1 MSFAAMKKNR
11 QSQIDKLSGELSK
24 LNQSTPRDDDGF
36 WKPEVDKSGNGSA
49 IIRFL
54 PAPNGEDVPFVRI
67 WDHGFQGPG
76 GWFIEKSLTTLGEKC
91 PVSEYNSMLWNSG
104 TEADKTFVRQK
115 TKRRLSFVSNIYVV
129 KDPSNPDNEG
139 QVFLYKYGKKIFDKL
154 QDQMTPE
161 FDDETPVNPF
171 DLWDGANFRL
181 KIRKVEGYRNYESLS
196 LIRQQLCWMMMRS
209 SRRFGTVRSHCLIL
223 SIQSTSNHMMNSR
236 VNYIVY
242 LLLMVEVLL
251 TLLQLMS
258 FLSLN
263 LRSNVKLNRLLKRH
277 RLGMRLLVI
286 AAMKRMDYLSSNSL
300 LKTSN
305 GKGLLRQ
312 PFFIHVHK
320 QTFQTHLFSFSLL
333 LIEL

>member
-1 MSFAAMKKNR
+1 MSFATMKKNR

-181 KIRKVEGYRNYESLS
+181 KIRKVEGYRNYDKSEFDSPAALLDDDEKLEEVWNSEKSLS
-196 LIRQQLCWMMMRS
+196 DLVDPKHFKSYDELKSKLYRVLALDGG
-209 SRRFGTVRSHCLIL
+209 GTANTVTADELFEPKPQKQR
-223 SIQSTSNHMMNSR
+223 
-236 VNYIVY
+236 
-242 LLLMVEVLL
+242 
-251 TLLQLMS
+251 
-258 FLSLN
+258 
-263 LRSNVKLNRLLKRH
+263 K
-277 RLGMRLLVI
+277 
-286 AAMKRMDYLSSNSL
+286 A
-300 LKTSN
+300 
-305 GKGLLRQ
+305 
-312 PFFIHVHK
+312 K
-320 QTFQTHLFSFSLL
+320 QTTEEAPPWDETVSDSSDEEDGLSFFKQLA
-333 LIEL
+333 EDE

>member
-181 KIRKVEGYRNYESLS
+181 KIRKVEGYRNYDKSEFDSPAALLDDDEKLEEVWNSEKSLS
-196 LIRQQLCWMMMRS
+196 DLVDPKHFKSYDELKSKLYRVLALDGG
-209 SRRFGTVRSHCLIL
+209 GTANTVTADEL
-223 SIQSTSNHMMNSR
+223 SEPKPQKQR
-236 VNYIVY
+236 
-242 LLLMVEVLL
+242 
-251 TLLQLMS
+251 
-258 FLSLN
+258 
-263 LRSNVKLNRLLKRH
+263 K
-277 RLGMRLLVI
+277 
-286 AAMKRMDYLSSNSL
+286 A
-300 LKTSN
+300 
-305 GKGLLRQ
+305 
-312 PFFIHVHK
+312 K
-320 QTFQTHLFSFSLL
+320 QTTEEAPPWDETVSDSSDEEDGLSFFKQLA
-333 LIEL
+333 EDE

>member
-1 MSFAAMKKNR
+1 MKKNR

-181 KIRKVEGYRNYESLS
+181 KIRKVEGYRNYDKSEFDSSAALLDDDEKLEEIWNSEKSLS
-196 LIRQQLCWMMMRS
+196 DLVDPKHFKSYDELKSKLYRVLALDGG
-209 SRRFGTVRSHCLIL
+209 GTANTVTADEL
-223 SIQSTSNHMMNSR
+223 SEPKPQKQR
-236 VNYIVY
+236 
-242 LLLMVEVLL
+242 
-251 TLLQLMS
+251 
-258 FLSLN
+258 
-263 LRSNVKLNRLLKRH
+263 K
-277 RLGMRLLVI
+277 
-286 AAMKRMDYLSSNSL
+286 A
-300 LKTSN
+300 
-305 GKGLLRQ
+305 
-312 PFFIHVHK
+312 K
-320 QTFQTHLFSFSLL
+320 QTTEEAPPWDETVSDSSDEEDGLSFFKQLA
-333 LIEL
+333 EDE